1 MTSHFSNSIGIL
13 AIKDGGTRK
22 CLKVSPGLIAF
33 QDKWTTIMS
42 TLAEITG
49 VERDVLRKKF
59 QLEPQF
65 CYDPNRSENLA
76 FMSPLVLLQDSDLK
90 PGGYHDRGPKTT
102 LGRIAK
108 DILEPDGHMLF
119 QVPEVTYLHLGY
131 AKKSAN
137 KKGKMAINEV
147 AAKEWKS
154 YLNMSRFTRHPS
166 PSEPASDEEEAMD
179 LIDFP
184 STVDT
189 QALEVESTE
198 LGLVQPCKSGLKIAL
213 KGRYILLFSILLIFQ
228 DKKRKEKKGEEDST
242 KNEDKIGENKVSDFL
257 LFWILPHLLCFN
269 HRKVQE
275 IIQHHKR
282 RDDEFHNFVEKS
294 ASDII
299 EESFASSELSD
310 ELQDVILEKYRDCYG
325 EKMDVK
331 YKLLETKDGTPIILV
346 PNRLQVKKMPAK
358 LDDIGK
364 RWRELGEV
372 KLFDEF
378 MQRFIKNP
386 DIQKDFFE
394 SLRDLKDRQG
404 INYAIILPDESTF
417 SELVGGLKKES
428 AHFVTKV
435 RKGKYG
441 RDRIVPEVALVTA
454 EKTHLTL
461 CFSYFQGEL
470 FLLMVHI
477 DE

>member
-1 MTSHFSNSIGIL
+1 
-13 AIKDGGTRK
+13 
-22 CLKVSPGLIAF
+22 
-33 QDKWTTIMS
+33 MS

-49 VERDVLRKKF
+49 VESDVLRKKF

-76 FMSPLVLLQDSDLK
+76 FMSPLVLLKDSDLK
-90 PGGYHDRGPKTT
+90 PEGYHDRGPKTT
-102 LGRIAK
+102 MGRIAK

-131 AKKSAN
+131 AKKSAS

-154 YLNMSRFTRHPS
+154 YLNMSRFTRHTS
-166 PSEPASDEEEAMD
+166 HSEPTSDEEEAMD

-184 STVDT
+184 NAADT
-189 QALEVESTE
+189 QAVEAESTE
-198 LGLVQPCKSGLKIAL
+198 LGLVQPCKSGLKIPL

-242 KNEDKIGENKVSDFL
+242 KNEDKIGE
-257 LFWILPHLLCFN
+257 IN

-275 IIQHHKR
+275 IIQHHQR
-282 RDDEFHNFVEKS
+282 RDDKFHNFVEKS

-325 EKMDVK
+325 GKMDVN
-331 YKLLETKDGTPIILV
+331 YKMLENKDGTPIILV
-346 PNRLQVKKMPAK
+346 PKDCQVKKMPAK

-372 KLFDEF
+372 KLFDQF

-435 RKGKYG
+435 GQGKYG
-441 RDRIVPEVALVTA
+441 RERIVPEMALVTA

-461 CFSYFQGEL
+461 CFSYYQGEL